1 VTSRKPELRD
11 SFEIVGR
18 SRHAQPGRFLDHGA
32 AAYTPNWNAG
42 GTVVRSAATD
52 WTINDKTGA
61 QAGSFMENRAFG
73 VLATALLMIFFWARL
88 FALRVQ
94 DRVIRLEMHLRVAN
108 LAPDL
113 SARFGEF
120 TLNQLCAMR
129 FASDA
134 ELPELARKVLSE
146 KLDDR
151 TAIKKMVRDWQADH
165 ARA

>member
-1 VTSRKPELRD
+1 MAVQPQTFANHAKVVPAYHYLTFGLVAVYLFYRLYLVITGPSLASGMEL
-11 SFEIVGR
+11 V
-18 SRHAQPGRFLDHGA
+18 A
-32 AAYTPNWNAG
+32 A
-42 GTVVRSAATD
+42 V
-52 WTINDKTGA
+52 
-61 QAGSFMENRAFG
+61 
-73 VLATALLMIFFWARL
+73 ALLMIMFWARI

-94 DRVIRLEMHLRVAN
+94 DRVIRLEMQLRTLN

-113 SARFGEF
+113 SPRFREF
-120 TLNQLCAMR
+120 SLNQLCALR

-134 ELPELARKVLSE
+134 EFPALARKVLAD

>member
-1 VTSRKPELRD
+1 MAAQQQTYAN
-11 SFEIVGR
+11 
-18 SRHAQPGRFLDHGA
+18 HAKVVPLYHYFTFGLVAVYFVYRTYLAITAPSMD
-32 AAYTPNWNAG
+32 NAMA
-42 GTVVRSAATD
+42 V
-52 WTINDKTGA
+52 
-61 QAGSFMENRAFG
+61 

>member
-1 VTSRKPELRD
+1 MA
-11 SFEIVGR
+11 
-18 SRHAQPGRFLDHGA
+18 AQPQSYANHA
-32 AAYTPNWNAG
+32 KVVPAYHYFTFALVAVYWSYRLYLLVTAPSLANG
-42 GTVVRSAATD
+42 MGIVAATA
-52 WTINDKTGA
+52 I
-61 QAGSFMENRAFG
+61 
-73 VLATALLMIFFWARL
+73 LMIFFWARL

-94 DRVIRLEMHLRVAN
+94 DRVIRLEMHLRVAS

-113 SARFGEF
+113 GPRFGEF

-134 ELPELARKVLSE
+134 ELPELARKVLSD

-151 TAIKKMVRDWQADH
+151 TAIKKMVREWQADH